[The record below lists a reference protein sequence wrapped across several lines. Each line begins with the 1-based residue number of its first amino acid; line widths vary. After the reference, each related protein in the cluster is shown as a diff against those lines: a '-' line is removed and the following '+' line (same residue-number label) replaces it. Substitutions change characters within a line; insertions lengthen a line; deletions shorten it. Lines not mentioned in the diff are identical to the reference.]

1 MRPRRVAS
9 LTPDGGGR
17 RVGCGKP
24 GASLTPGAPGGNFP
38 RISPLSR
45 VICPTVDRALS
56 SFAVFGLL
64 GIQAAQVRQMLL
76 FVVCLVLATAVH
88 EFAHAFAAD
97 RLGDPTPSREGRLTL
112 NPMAHADPIGTI
124 GLPLFAGLTHAPL
137 FGWGRPV
144 NTQPRFY
151 NRKISMRAGLALVAF
166 AGPLS
171 NLLQAVVVALLGWG
185 LVAAGITPDTHAS
198 VFGVLGLFLILNLT
212 LAVFN
217 LLPVHPL
224 DGGKLLAWALPA
236 RAQNIDN
243 FLATWGWAI
252 LVALLLSGALS
263 IILQPVYQLAHW
275 AMTLVDGGW
284 WGAFVALRH

>member
-1 MRPRRVAS
+1 MIRPTS
-9 LTPDGGGR
+9 E
-17 RVGCGKP
+17 
-24 GASLTPGAPGGNFP
+24 
-38 RISPLSR
+38 ISRP
-45 VICPTVDRALS
+45 VDRALS

-76 FVVCLVLATAVH
+76 YVVCLVLAIAVH
-88 EFAHAFAAD
+88 EFAHAFTAD
-97 RLGDPTPSREGRLTL
+97 RLGDPTPEREGRLTL
-112 NPMAHADPIGTI
+112 NPLAHADPVGTI

-144 NTQPRFY
+144 NTQPRY
-151 NRKISMRAGLALVAF
+151 YSRKISMRAGMALVAF

-171 NLLQAVVVALLGWG
+171 NVLQAAVVVLIAWG
-185 LVAAGITPDTHAS
+185 LVAAGITSATHAS
-198 VFGVLGLFLILNLT
+198 VFGVLGLFLHLNLT

-236 RAQNIDN
+236 RAQQVDD

-252 LVALLLSGALS
+252 LLALLLSGGLAVVFAPVLTLSSELMAL
-263 IILQPVYQLAHW
+263 VHGKWAAAVGALA
-275 AMTLVDGGW
+275 G
-284 WGAFVALRH
+284 R